1 MHSRASPG
9 VAGRECKPAGPSSS
23 PAAGAGTPPP
33 LLLTEGAA
41 AEGGGGSDPARPSD
55 ADIIAWENHIRAA
68 GATSQPL
75 IGTREPIGSLETEYA
90 SGSEVFRQKIERLK
104 ETYSSIRCHAAHCP
118 LGASPRCP
126 LSLTSGPSNLPCLR
140 AAQARPWRRQLLLP
154 LVLLW
159 LLGGAAAVE
168 RLGGARQV
176 WMEAGKARDC
186 AMDASTPRACL
197 APGGASGSLCTALP
211 PPPHTHTHTRAHKL
225 AFASLRGAAGHGA
238 SHAAGRGVGAGAAD
252 ARGAGDQHARGND
265 QVGGV
270 SAGCCVPEAALHV
283 CASAGGARS
292 GGWVDPRPRPPRCS
306 NYAVWLLRMLTS
318 CEIKRRADFFAPF
331 VMVRGRQRRCAGCVG
346 SSHAAGARL
355 SGACLRLCATPL
367 AGPGRL

>member
-186 AMDASTPRACL
+186 AMDASTPQ
-197 APGGASGSLCTALP
+197 PPHP
-211 PPPHTHTHTRAHKL
+211 PPPATRAEWSAGWRSSRSRSNRRATTRL
-225 AFASLRGAAGHGA
+225 VRALRK
-238 SHAAGRGVGAGAAD
+238 RGVPG
-252 ARGAGDQHARGND
+252 
-265 QVGGV
+265 
-270 SAGCCVPEAALHV
+270 
-283 CASAGGARS
+283 S
-292 GGWVDPRPRPPRCS
+292 GGTRLP
-306 NYAVWLLRMLTS
+306 
-318 CEIKRRADFFAPF
+318 
-331 VMVRGRQRRCAGCVG
+331 CAWR
-346 SSHAAGARL
+346 S
-355 SGACLRLCATPL
+355 
-367 AGPGRL
+367 

>member
-1 MHSRASPG
+1 MPCGALPTGRLASLPSLSHERAFQPAVSACRTGAPVATATASSARSALATWRGCCGRATRRSETG
-9 VAGRECKPAGPSSS
+9 VDGGWQGARLRDGRFDTP
-23 PAAGAGTPPP
+23 TPPP
-33 LLLTEGAA
+33 
-41 AEGGGGSDPARPSD
+41 SPPRHAR
-55 ADIIAWENHIRAA
+55 RVVC
-68 GATSQPL
+68 
-75 IGTREPIGSLETEYA
+75 RLEE
-90 SGSEVFRQKIERLK
+90 LK
-104 ETYSSIRCHAAHCP
+104 EP
-118 LGASPRCP
+118 LQQTGYDEIGAC
-126 LSLTSGPSNLPCLR
+126 T
-140 AAQARPWRRQLLLP
+140 AQAGSP
-154 LVLLW
+154 
-159 LLGGAAAVE
+159 
-168 RLGGARQV
+168 RLGG
-176 WMEAGKARDC
+176 
-186 AMDASTPRACL
+186 DAL
-197 APGGASGSLCTALP
+197 ALRLEELAVHSALPCP
-211 PPPHTHTHTRAHKL
+211 PPPHTHTRAHKL

>member
-1 MHSRASPG
+1 MRRIAHWAPRLAALSLSRAGLPTCRVCVPHRRARGDGNCFFRSFCFGYLEGLLRSSDSAERDRCGWRLARRATARWTLRHPNPPTLPPPPRAQSG
-9 VAGRECKPAGPSSS
+9 LPAGGAQGAAPTDGLRRDWCVHCASGES
-23 PAAGAGTPPP
+23 PAR
-33 LLLTEGAA
+33 
-41 AEGGGGSDPARPSD
+41 GG
-55 ADIIAWENHIRAA
+55 
-68 GATSQPL
+68 
-75 IGTREPIGSLETEYA
+75 
-90 SGSEVFRQKIERLK
+90 
-104 ETYSSIRCHAAHCP
+104 
-118 LGASPRCP
+118 
-126 LSLTSGPSNLPCLR
+126 
-140 AAQARPWRRQLLLP
+140 
-154 LVLLW
+154 
-159 LLGGAAAVE
+159 
-168 RLGGARQV
+168 
-176 WMEAGKARDC
+176 
-186 AMDASTPRACL
+186 RACL